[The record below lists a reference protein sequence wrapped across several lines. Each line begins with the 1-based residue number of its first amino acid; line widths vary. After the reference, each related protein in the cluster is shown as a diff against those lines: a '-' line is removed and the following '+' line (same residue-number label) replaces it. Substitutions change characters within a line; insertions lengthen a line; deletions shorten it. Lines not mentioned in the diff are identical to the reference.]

1 MAANQA
7 PRPWD
12 SPGKNTEVG
21 CHFLLQCMKVKSGSQ
36 VAQLCPTLHGPMD
49 CSLLGSSTHRIF
61 QARVLEWGAIAFSN
75 SIPKER
81 QCKECSNYNTS
92 ALTSHDST
100 LMLKILQAIF
110 QPYVN
115 HELPDIP
122 AGFRKGRGTRDQMA
136 NICWIIKKAREFQKN
151 VYFCFIDYVKAFT
164 VWITINCGKI
174 WKRWEYQTTW
184 PASWEICV
192 QVKNQQNRTWNSAL
206 VPNQERSTSRLYIVT
221 LLI

>member
-1 MAANQA
+1 MAAHQA

-12 SPGKNTEVG
+12 SPGKNTGAG
-21 CHFLLQCMKVKSGSQ
+21 CHFSLQFMKAKSESEVTQ
-36 VAQLCPTLHGPMD
+36 SYPTPSDPMD
-49 CSLLGSSTHRIF
+49 CSPPGSSVHGIF

-136 NICWIIKKAREFQKN
+136 NICWIIKKAREFQK
-151 VYFCFIDYVKAFT
+151 KHLLLPLLTMPKTLT
-164 VWITINCGKI
+164 V
-174 WKRWEYQTTW
+174 
-184 PASWEICV
+184 
-192 QVKNQQNRTWNSAL
+192 
-206 VPNQERSTSRLYIVT
+206 
-221 LLI
+221 